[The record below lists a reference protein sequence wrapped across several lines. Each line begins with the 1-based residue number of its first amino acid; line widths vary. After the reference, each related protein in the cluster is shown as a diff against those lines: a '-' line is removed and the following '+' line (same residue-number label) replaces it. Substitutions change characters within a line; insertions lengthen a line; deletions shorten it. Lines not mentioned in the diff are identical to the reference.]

1 MRLALS
7 ALLILGACTT
17 GGAPG
22 AGPLGALTSSL
33 HNPAMDGRRGPVEVQ
48 VKSAYPVILSEI
60 AVGGGPELTRAMDLA
75 RIPAGDR
82 PARLIQL
89 QGDLPL
95 YSSNPGAL
103 ILALLIYGG

>member
-7 ALLILGACTT
+7 ALLILGACTIWN
-17 GGAPG
+17 APG
-22 AGPLGALTSSL
+22 EGPFGALTGSL
-33 HNPAMDGRRGPVEVQ
+33 QSPSMDGRRGPVEVQ
-48 VKSAYPVILSEI
+48 VKSAYPIILSDI
-60 AVGGGPELTRAMDLA
+60 AKGGGPELTRAMDLA

-95 YSSNPGAL
+95 YTANPGAL
-103 ILALLIYGG
+103 IVALLLYGS